1 MSDKYGTVLLFYT
14 GIVMLVLLM
23 ASGIERYNN
32 RVLSAAN
39 QKMEN
44 QTGENVNPDH
54 NMDNRIGRMTGGD
67 QSIENE
73 NVQIAG
79 GNPNTENQT
88 EKATGDSQNAEN
100 QAGKGISSS
109 QSTENQTGKSI
120 SGSQNT
126 ENQTG
131 KASGNQNIDTQ
142 LDVHT
147 PRIALTF
154 DDGPSYYTKELLEGL
169 KEREVCAS
177 FFLLGKNIEG
187 REETVKRM
195 YEDGH
200 LIGNHTYDHV
210 KLTALS
216 TDDACKQVDKTRK
229 LIYKITGYNTLYVR
243 PPYGLW
249 PKEMEYCV
257 TMIPVLWDVDPEDWT
272 SGDVDGIVKKVVS
285 SARDGGIILMHDNY
299 DTSVEAALEIVDQ
312 LKKQGY
318 EFVTVDDLVYD

>member
-39 QKMEN
+39 QKLEN
-44 QTGENVNPDH
+44 QTGENVNLDQ
-54 NMDNRIGRMTGGD
+54 NMDNRIGRMTGEE

-73 NVQIAG
+73 TGQIAG
-79 GNPNTENQT
+79 GNQNTENQT
-88 EKATGDSQNAEN
+88 EKATGGSQNA
-100 QAGKGISSS
+100 
-109 QSTENQTGKSI
+109 
-120 SGSQNT
+120 

-147 PRIALTF
+147 PQIALTF

-187 REETVKRM
+187 REDTVKRM

-216 TDDACKQVDKTRK
+216 TDDACEQVDKTRK

-249 PKEMEYCV
+249 PEEMEYCV
-257 TMIPVLWDVDPEDWT
+257 TMIPVMWDVDPEDWT

-318 EFVTVDDLVYD
+318 EFVTVDDLVCD

>member
-32 RVLSAAN
+32 RALSAAN
-39 QKMEN
+39 QEMETETGQSASGN
-44 QTGENVNPDH
+44 QNMETETG
-54 NMDNRIGRMTGGD
+54 
-67 QSIENE
+67 QS
-73 NVQIAG
+73 AG
-79 GNPNTENQT
+79 
-88 EKATGDSQNAEN
+88 
-100 QAGKGISSS
+100 SS
-109 QSTENQTGKSI
+109 QSMETETGK
-120 SGSQNT
+120 GTGGQNT

-131 KASGNQNIDTQ
+131 KAGGSQNIDTQ
-142 LDVHT
+142 LDLHT

-154 DDGPSYYTKELLEGL
+154 DDGPSYYTKELLDGL
-169 KEREVCAS
+169 AEREVCAS

-200 LIGNHTYDHV
+200 LIGNHTFDHV

-216 TDDACKQVDKTRK
+216 TDAACEQVDETRK

-249 PKEMEYCV
+249 PEEMEYCV
-257 TMIPVLWDVDPEDWT
+257 TMIPVLWDIDPLDWT
-272 SGDVDGIVKKVVS
+272 SSDVDGIVKKVVS
-285 SARDGGIILMHDNY
+285 SAKDGGIILMHDNY
-299 DTSVEAALEIVDQ
+299 ESSVEAALRIVDE

-318 EFVTVDDLVYD
+318 EFVTVDEFVYD